1 MMLLLLLLV
10 MMMPLR
16 HCREHLL
23 TNRVGH
29 RRHFDVSVCPLK
41 CIPVG
46 FLVLRFRVA
55 GGGLRFDYHL
65 LAITCTFSIRSSS
78 NLSLSSVPSMSDAGL
93 LTGSP

>member
-1 MMLLLLLLV
+1 MMMLLLLLLLLVLLV

-46 FLVLRFRVA
+46 FFACDFAWRAANGVL
-55 GGGLRFDYHL
+55 
-65 LAITCTFSIRSSS
+65 IRSHSLDVDSVNSLYTLERRHNSS
-78 NLSLSSVPSMSDAGL
+78 IAFFFC
-93 LTGSP
+93 